1 MNWLSAL
8 YSPVYQSRN
17 RASANAVPRT
27 RAGVLQAGAG
37 AGAGPDETCAA
48 VEVRGVES
56 RSLLKDMVEWSLI
69 LVVFV
74 LVAVVL
80 LFERVCGR
88 IPPFFRKPIR
98 CGQSPK
104 TPMVVQ
110 KMAREGNERLRI

>member
-8 YSPVYQSRN
+8 DSPVYHSRN

-37 AGAGPDETCAA
+37 AGAGPDATCAA
-48 VEVRGVES
+48 PEVRGVES
-56 RSLLKDMVEWSLI
+56 RSLLRDLVECSPI
-69 LVVFV
+69 LVVFMP
-74 LVAVVL
+74 VAVVL
-80 LFERVCGR
+80 LFERACRRV
-88 IPPFFRKPIR
+88 PPFFRKLIR

-110 KMAREGNERLRI
+110 RMAK